1 MPGGIGEMMRK
12 PGLRLSFFAGA
23 AALATALGGCNGD
36 PNETAMQCPKPYLLP
51 DASSFTHYNGQGT
64 DIADLVLSA
73 RLIDVRGAC
82 SGSMGKKQEGAHAHV
97 VMLVNRGPAAQGNE
111 ADVPYSVG
119 VMRNGEVLDEH
130 SYTQHVVFPS
140 NVNTVQVTGQEIPF
154 VFPTGRVVSGT
165 NYHLY
170 FWLDLT
176 PADLA
181 VNRSKPAGAS

>member
-1 MPGGIGEMMRK
+1 MLK
-12 PGLRLSFFAGA
+12 AGLRLTCYAGA
-23 AALATALGGCNGD
+23 AALALGLAGCNGD

-64 DIADLVLSA
+64 DLADLVLSA

-82 SGSMGKKQEGAHAHV
+82 SGVMGKKQEGAHAHV

-111 ADVPYSVG
+111 
-119 VMRNGEVLDEH
+119 VLDEH
-130 SYTQHVVFPS
+130 SYSQHVVFPS
-140 NVNTVQVTGQEIPF
+140 NVDTVQVTGQEIPF
-154 VFPTGRVVSGT
+154 LFPTGKNLGGT